1 MSPWLDGL
9 RIAVAARRFGSA
21 TSVPPRR
28 PSTDTPST
36 DASSTHSSTHSF
48 SMTPRANR
56 SSTDLGAR
64 YDNIAIMRLVARP
77 ARGGS
82 AGSYC
87 PPLNLA
93 SAMMLNLCASPM
105 PMAQSVCRPHP
116 AISTN
121 SVTKSGNV
129 AAHSRASIEPIDPP
143 MAIRRWRTPRRSS
156 NKRCSRT
163 LSRTVTGVGKS
174 AAYDSPFRLPGSGVT
189 GEELPYGD
197 AR

>member
-1 MSPWLDGL
+1 
-9 RIAVAARRFGSA
+9 
-21 TSVPPRR
+21 
-28 PSTDTPST
+28 
-36 DASSTHSSTHSF
+36 
-48 SMTPRANR
+48 MTPRANR
-56 SSTDLGAR
+56 SSTDFGAR

-82 AGSYC
+82 FGSYC

-105 PMAQSVCRPHP
+105 PMAQSVCLPHP
-116 AISTN
+116 AISTS

-129 AAHSRASIEPIDPP
+129 AAHSNANIEPIDPP
-143 MAIRRWRTPRRSS
+143 IASRRWRTPNRSS

-174 AAYDSPFRLPGSGVT
+174 AAYDSPVFLLGSGVT

-197 AR
+197 AK

>member
-1 MSPWLDGL
+1 
-9 RIAVAARRFGSA
+9 
-21 TSVPPRR
+21 
-28 PSTDTPST
+28 
-36 DASSTHSSTHSF
+36 
-48 SMTPRANR
+48 
-56 SSTDLGAR
+56 
-64 YDNIAIMRLVARP
+64 MRLVARP

-105 PMAQSVCRPHP
+105 PMAQSVCRPQP
-116 AISTN
+116 AMSTS

-129 AAHSRASIEPIDPP
+129 AAHSSASIEPIDPP
-143 MAIRRWRTPRRSS
+143 MAIRRCFTPRRSS
-156 NKRCSRT
+156 SRRCRRT

-174 AAYDSPFRLPGSGVT
+174 AAYDSPLPFAGSGVT